1 MHSLLTRSGWIGT
14 GIGLLLLTGCASSL
28 RPPYYFNEV
37 LVVNKTGV
45 ILNEVRI
52 RDVERNRV
60 FECDNVA
67 PNGICSNTFRPRPYE
82 GNPIEISWAA
92 GGETRQSEAFV
103 AKVPDFLDQGRP
115 VRGVLVLGRAGGAE
129 AFFEQ
134 SSRHKE

>member
-1 MHSLLTRSGWIGT
+1 MRISLTRAGLIGFA
-14 GIGLLLLTGCASSL
+14 LWFVTGCASSL

-37 LVVNKTGV
+37 LVLNKTGV

-67 PNGICSNTFRPRPYE
+67 PNGICSNSFRSRPYT
-82 GNPIEISWAA
+82 GKPIEISWAA
-92 GGETRQSEAFV
+92 GGQTRQSEAFV

-115 VRGVLVLGRAGGAE
+115 VRGVLVIGRAGGAE

-134 SSRHKE
+134 SSRQKE